1 MFSLYLA
8 TKRSIFWK
16 SSLLRQ
22 VNVGD
27 ELKFGAFLRGW
38 HLCGYVYSKLNVERI
53 KLKIYYSIKGALWNE
68 MPMTSLRYLAMISL
82 K

>member
-22 VNVGD
+22 VKVGD
-27 ELKFGAFLRGW
+27 ELKFGTFLRGW
-38 HLCGYVYSKLNVERI
+38 HLCGYVYSKLNGEHI
-53 KLKIYYSIKGALWNE
+53 ELKIHYSIKGALWNE
-68 MPMTSLRYLAMISL
+68 MVMASLRKLAMISL

>member
-27 ELKFGAFLRGW
+27 ELAFLRGW
-38 HLCGYVYSKLNVERI
+38 HTCGYVYSKLNVERM

-68 MPMTSLRYLAMISL
+68 MPMASLRKLAMISL